1 MNPEE
6 LEYYRAVE
14 DLFARLRGTPFLLS
28 PKDFALLRRWWGD
41 RVPLAAV
48 AAGLGEVFARRA
60 ETGVDPVSSLSYC
73 RHAVAKH
80 AKRLSAAAVGVA
92 PAGDVAPADL
102 GAAIAR
108 LAQELRAAAARWD
121 SSADVAAVLYGVLRS
136 VETLPEGADPAA
148 ADEALG
154 RLEVTALDLL
164 AVTLPAAERS
174 RVEAMVE
181 KDLAGLELEAG
192 ARSRTFLA
200 LRRKRVREVVGL
212 PRLEVVADGR

>member
-28 PKDFALLRRWWGD
+28 PKDFALLRHWWGE

-60 ETGVDPVSSLSYC
+60 ETGADPVSSLSFC

-80 AKRLSAAAVGVA
+80 AKRLSAAAVGVSPSSGA
-92 PAGDVAPADL
+92 PPADL

-108 LAQELRAAAARWD
+108 LARELRTAAARWG
-121 SSADVAAVLYGVLRS
+121 SSTDVAAVLYGVLRS

-154 RLEVTALDLL
+154 RLEVAALDLL
-164 AVTLPAAERS
+164 AVTLPAEERA
-174 RVEAMVE
+174 RIEAMVE
-181 KDLAGLELEAG
+181 KDLGGLELEAE
-192 ARSRTFLA
+192 ARSRTCLA

-212 PRLEVVADGR
+212 PRLEVVADDR